1 MATIISHSIVG
12 GTLAYLAPLD
22 KKSKLFVFLMCFLPI
37 VPDFDY
43 LGFVLKIPYNSFW
56 GHRGFTHSILFC
68 FIFSC
73 LSLFIGY
80 KKLASKQS
88 ITIFLLYFMAM
99 LTHPLLDAMTNG
111 GLGVAFYSPYNLT
124 RYFFP
129 WRPIEVSP
137 LGAHF
142 FSERGLVVL
151 ISEFFW
157 IMLPCMAL
165 ILFKAGYLKVNKIS
179 SARSNAKE

>member
-1 MATIISHSIVG
+1 MATIFSHSIVG
-12 GTLAYLAPLD
+12 GTIAYLSPLQ
-22 KKSKLFVFLMCFLPI
+22 KKTKTFVFLMCFLPI

-43 LGFVLKIPYNSFW
+43 LGFVLKVPYDSFW

-68 FIFSC
+68 FLFSI
-73 LSLFIGY
+73 LTLLMTY
-80 KKLASKQS
+80 KKIQLKKPFALL
-88 ITIFLLYFMAM
+88 LLYFLAIFS
-99 LTHPLLDAMTNG
+99 HPLLDAMTNG
-111 GLGVAFYSPYNLT
+111 GLGVAFYSPYNLA

-137 LGAHF
+137 LGAHL

-157 IMLPCMAL
+157 IVTPCMIL
-165 ILFKAGYLKVNKIS
+165 ILLKAASVKLFKNKDLT
-179 SARSNAKE
+179 